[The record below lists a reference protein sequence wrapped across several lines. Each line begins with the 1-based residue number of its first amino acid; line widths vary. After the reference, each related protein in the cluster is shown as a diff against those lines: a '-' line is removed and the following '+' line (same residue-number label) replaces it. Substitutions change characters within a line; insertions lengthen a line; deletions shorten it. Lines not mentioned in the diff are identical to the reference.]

1 MPTSIL
7 KLSQVTKNGRN
18 ACVRRNL
25 VKKRMIW
32 LSVTART
39 VMALKLWASVW
50 RRDLNTL
57 AGLGIG

>member
-39 VMALKLWASVW
+39 IMALKLWASV
-50 RRDLNTL
+50 
-57 AGLGIG
+57 